1 MLYTYNDTEF
11 GQITIAT
18 RRGQRSVRFFWRDG
32 TLHMS
37 IPLGATAES
46 VIRVVNNCRE
56 QIRALPAN
64 TLSFHLGQ
72 VIQCYGCT
80 VTLAEQDKCHSRI
93 TIARTADNITI
104 GFPQGTDI
112 SSQTYAQAI
121 SQYISTA
128 MERELKAR
136 VFPLAWELAR
146 QFHLAPTEFVVGRGI
161 RKLGHCTA
169 SGSIQLSRNIMF
181 LPEDLIRLIICH
193 ELAHLT
199 HHNHSKEFHY
209 LCNSYLG
216 GQEKELERKLK
227 LFKWPIL
234 R

>member
-1 MLYTYNDTEF
+1 MLYSFNDPEF
-11 GQITIAT
+11 GQIAIAT

-37 IPLGATAES
+37 IPWGASVES
-46 VIRVVNNCRE
+46 VVRAINECRE

-80 VTLAEQDKCHSRI
+80 VTLAEQNECHGRI
-93 TIARTADNITI
+93 TISRAPDNITI
-104 GFPQGTDI
+104 GFPQGTDL
-112 SSQTYAQAI
+112 SSPTHAQAI
-121 SQYISTA
+121 SRYISAA
-128 MERELKAR
+128 MERELNAR

-146 QFHLAPTEFVVGRGI
+146 KFHLAPTEFVSGRGV

-169 SGSIQLSRNIMF
+169 GGSIQLSRNIMF
-181 LPEDLIRLIICH
+181 LPKDLIRLIICH

-209 LCNSYLG
+209 LCNSYLD
-216 GQEKELERKLK
+216 GQEKELERKLR

>member
-1 MLYTYNDTEF
+1 MLYNFNDSEF
-11 GQITIAT
+11 GQIIIAT

-37 IPLGATAES
+37 VPCGTSVDS
-46 VIRVVNNCRE
+46 VIRVLNDCRE
-56 QIRALPAN
+56 QIRALPVN
-64 TLSFHLGQ
+64 TLSFHAGQ

-80 VTLAEQDKCHSRI
+80 VTLAEQDTCPSRI
-93 TIARTADNITI
+93 TIARSGDNITI

-112 SSQTYAQAI
+112 SNPAYAQHI
-121 SQYISTA
+121 SRYISAA

-136 VFPLAWELAR
+136 VFPLAWELAHR
-146 QFHLAPTEFVVGRGI
+146 FHLSPTEFVSGRGV

-209 LCNSYLG
+209 LCNSYLC
-216 GQEKELERKLK
+216 GQEKALERKLK
-227 LFKWPIL
+227 LFKWPII